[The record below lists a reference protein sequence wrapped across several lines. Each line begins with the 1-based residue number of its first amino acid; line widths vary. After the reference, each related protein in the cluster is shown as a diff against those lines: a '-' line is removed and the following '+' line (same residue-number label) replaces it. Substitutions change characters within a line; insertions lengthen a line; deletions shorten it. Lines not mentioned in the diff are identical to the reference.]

1 MKLAQ
6 GASGQGDTG
15 TRESRL
21 RPSIIA
27 IPLRYSAS
35 PCLSPLHLPL
45 STRPHAR
52 VPPDGVLSLATLPLR
67 PYANR
72 MSAGCRLILALDVE
86 TKEEALALARPLAGN
101 LAWVKLGLQLFTRH
115 GPGIVD
121 EFHALGFKV
130 FLDLKL
136 HDIPNTVASAVKSLK
151 GRPCS
156 LLTLHAAGGP
166 EMIAR
171 AREAADLA
179 LPDCQLLSVTVLTSM
194 DQAQLN
200 AIGVQRTPEEQV
212 RLLGR
217 LAIQAGSH
225 GLVCSPLELPVL
237 RADLGPG
244 PALVT
249 PGIRY
254 PDAAGDDQNRVMTP
268 AQAAAAGASFIV
280 VGRPILK
287 DKDPAGKTLSI
298 RREIGEAK

>member
-1 MKLAQ
+1 M
-6 GASGQGDTG
+6 
-15 TRESRL
+15 
-21 RPSIIA
+21 
-27 IPLRYSAS
+27 AS
-35 PCLSPLHLPL
+35 P
-45 STRPHAR
+45 
-52 VPPDGVLSLATLPLR
+52 
-67 PYANR
+67 
-72 MSAGCRLILALDVE
+72 CRLILALDVE

-130 FLDLKL
+130 FLDLKF

-156 LLTLHAAGGP
+156 LLTIHTCGGP

-171 AREAADLA
+171 AADAAKSA
-179 LPDCQLLSVTVLTSM
+179 LPDCTVLGVTVLTSM
-194 DQAQLN
+194 DQAQLS
-200 AIGVQRTPEEQV
+200 ATGVARTPEEQV

-217 LAIQAGSH
+217 MAINSGIG

-237 RADLGPG
+237 RADLGTG
-244 PALVT
+244 PTLVT

-254 PDAAGDDQNRVMTP
+254 PDAAGDDQNRIMTP

-287 DKDPAGKTLSI
+287 AKDPAAETLRI
-298 RREIGEAK
+298 RRDIGETA

>member
-1 MKLAQ
+1 
-6 GASGQGDTG
+6 
-15 TRESRL
+15 
-21 RPSIIA
+21 
-27 IPLRYSAS
+27 
-35 PCLSPLHLPL
+35 
-45 STRPHAR
+45 
-52 VPPDGVLSLATLPLR
+52 
-67 PYANR
+67 
-72 MSAGCRLILALDVE
+72 
-86 TKEEALALARPLAGN
+86 
-101 LAWVKLGLQLFTRH
+101 
-115 GPGIVD
+115 
-121 EFHALGFKV
+121 
-130 FLDLKL
+130 
-136 HDIPNTVASAVKSLK
+136 
-151 GRPCS
+151 
-156 LLTLHAAGGP
+156 
-166 EMIAR
+166 
-171 AREAADLA
+171 
-179 LPDCQLLSVTVLTSM
+179 M

-217 LAIQAGSH
+217 MAIQAGSH

>member
-1 MKLAQ
+1 
-6 GASGQGDTG
+6 
-15 TRESRL
+15 
-21 RPSIIA
+21 
-27 IPLRYSAS
+27 
-35 PCLSPLHLPL
+35 
-45 STRPHAR
+45 
-52 VPPDGVLSLATLPLR
+52 
-67 PYANR
+67 

-86 TKEEALALARPLAGN
+86 TKEEALALAKPLAGN

-156 LLTLHAAGGP
+156 LLTLHASGGP

-171 AREAADLA
+171 AREAADSA
-179 LPDCQLLSVTVLTSM
+179 LPDCRLLSVTVLTSM
-194 DQAQLN
+194 DQAQLSDV
-200 AIGVQRTPEEQV
+200 GVQRSPEEQV

-217 LAIQAGSH
+217 MAIQAGSH

-237 RADLGPG
+237 RADLGPS

-287 DKDPAGKTLSI
+287 DKDPAAKTLQV
-298 RREIGEAK
+298 RREIGETK

>member
-1 MKLAQ
+1 M
-6 GASGQGDTG
+6 
-15 TRESRL
+15 
-21 RPSIIA
+21 
-27 IPLRYSAS
+27 AS
-35 PCLSPLHLPL
+35 P
-45 STRPHAR
+45 
-52 VPPDGVLSLATLPLR
+52 
-67 PYANR
+67 
-72 MSAGCRLILALDVE
+72 CRLILALDVE

-130 FLDLKL
+130 FLDLKF
-136 HDIPNTVASAVKSLK
+136 HDIPNTVSSAIKSLK

-156 LLTLHAAGGP
+156 LLTIHACGGP

-171 AREAADLA
+171 AAEAAKA
-179 LPDCQLLSVTVLTSM
+179 TLPDCTVLGVTVLTSM
-194 DQAQLN
+194 DQAQLS
-200 AIGVQRTPEEQV
+200 ATGVARSPEEQV

-217 LAIQAGSH
+217 MAISSGIG
-225 GLVCSPLELPVL
+225 GLVCSPLELPIL
-237 RADLGPG
+237 RQDLGAG
-244 PALVT
+244 PTLVT

-287 DKDPAGKTLSI
+287 AKDPAAETLRI
-298 RREIGEAK
+298 RRDIGEIA

>member
-1 MKLAQ
+1 MIPRPISGAARIIPALDSGDAARAQSLAETL
-6 GASGQGDTG
+6 A
-15 TRESRL
+15 
-21 RPSIIA
+21 
-27 IPLRYSAS
+27 
-35 PCLSPLHLPL
+35 
-45 STRPHAR
+45 PHC
-52 VPPDGVLSLATLPLR
+52 GVLK
-67 PYANR
+67 
-72 MSAGCRLILALDVE
+72 V
-86 TKEEALALARPLAGN
+86 
-101 LAWVKLGLQLFTRH
+101 GLELFTSA
-115 GPGIVD
+115 GPGIVSAMAR
-121 EFHALGFKV
+121 HRPV

-171 AREAADLA
+171 AREAADIA

-217 LAIQAGSH
+217 MAIQAGSH

>member
-1 MKLAQ
+1 
-6 GASGQGDTG
+6 
-15 TRESRL
+15 
-21 RPSIIA
+21 
-27 IPLRYSAS
+27 
-35 PCLSPLHLPL
+35 
-45 STRPHAR
+45 
-52 VPPDGVLSLATLPLR
+52 
-67 PYANR
+67 

-115 GPGIVD
+115 GPDIVD

-194 DQAQLN
+194 DQAQ
-200 AIGVQRTPEEQV
+200 QV